1 MKDLI
6 NINGKAYAF
15 NITKICD
22 YISKVAG
29 KDVKETEIIDSYN
42 FDGKKKELA
51 GKTVREA
58 STFGNGT
65 ETIVYDLLKVILIQ
79 VIAFDSVDDISL
91 EELPFGTKLA
101 WNTLINEGFL
111 VRLQNE

>member
-6 NINGKAYAF
+6 TINGKVYAF
-15 NITKICD
+15 NLQKMCD
-22 YISKVAG
+22 FISKQSG

-42 FDGKKKELA
+42 FEGKKKELA

-65 ETIVYDLLKVILIQ
+65 DTIVYDLIKVVLIQ
-79 VIAFDSVDDISL
+79 VIAFDSVDPDITL
-91 EELPFGTKLA
+91 DELPFGTKLA
-101 WNTLINEGFL
+101 FNTLITEGFL
-111 VRLQNE
+111 YEII

>member
-6 NINGKAYAF
+6 TINEKQYAF
-15 NITKICD
+15 NVTKICE
-22 YISKVAG
+22 YIAKMSG

-42 FDGKKKELA
+42 FEGKKKELA

-58 STFGNGT
+58 SSFGNGH
-65 ETIVYDLLKVILIQ
+65 ETLVYDLIKLFIIQ
-79 VIAFDSVDDISL
+79 IVAYDTLDEITID
-91 EELPFGTKLA
+91 ELPFGTKLA

-111 VRLQNE
+111 IEV